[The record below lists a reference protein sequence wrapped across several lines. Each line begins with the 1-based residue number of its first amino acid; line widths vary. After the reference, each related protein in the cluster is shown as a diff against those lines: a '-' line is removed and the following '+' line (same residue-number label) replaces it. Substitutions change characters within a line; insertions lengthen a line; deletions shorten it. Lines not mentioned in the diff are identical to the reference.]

1 MALTQSIQKS
11 YISILSEE
19 LIPAAGCTEPI
30 AIAYAAAAAAE
41 VLGVFPEHIELYCS
55 GNVIKNVK
63 GVVVPNSGGLRGAQ
77 IAAILGVVGGKAE
90 KKLEVLHALT
100 PGQIERAA
108 ALNDAGFC
116 SLELAEVDSAL
127 YIRVKLLAGSDTS
140 EAEIEGR
147 HTNLTC
153 IKRNGVAVSCEVSTA
168 GCISAPITD
177 RRCLNIADIVEFA
190 NTVDIAGIRGIL
202 QRQAKYN
209 ESISREGMK
218 HEYGACVGRTLLEYG
233 EMNVRTR
240 AAAYA
245 AAGSDARM
253 SGCKLPGILN
263 SGSGNQGMTVSLPVI
278 EYARSLGLDENRTLR
293 ALAVSNLVA
302 IRQKSEIGAL
312 SAYCGAVSAACGS
325 GAAITYMCTND
336 VKAVESTITN
346 TLACISGML
355 CDGAK
360 PSCAAKIAAA
370 VNTAI
375 MAHELTMR
383 NRGFH
388 SGEGIVKADVEATI
402 SGICRIAREG
412 MRDTDTEILDLMIQN

>member
-1 MALTQSIQKS
+1 MALTQSIKQS
-11 YISILSEE
+11 YINILSEE

-30 AIAYAAAAAAE
+30 AIAYAAAAAAA
-41 VLGVFPEHIELYCS
+41 VLGVFPEHVELYCS

-63 GVVVPNSGGLRGAQ
+63 GVIVPNSGGLRGAQ

-90 KKLEVLHALT
+90 KKLEVLHDLASE
-100 PGQIERAA
+100 QIERATM
-108 ALNDAGFC
+108 LNDDGFC
-116 SLELAEVDSAL
+116 SLKLAESSSSL
-127 YIRVKLLAGSDTS
+127 YIRVKLLAGRDTS

-153 IKRNGVAVSCEVSTA
+153 IKRNGVTVSCKASA
-168 GCISAPITD
+168 ARSISAPITD
-177 RRCLNIADIVEFA
+177 RRCLNISDIVEFA
-190 NTVDIAGIRGIL
+190 STVDIADIRSTL
-202 QRQAKYN
+202 ERQAQYN
-209 ESISREGMK
+209 EGISREGMK
-218 HEYGACVGRTLLEYG
+218 HEYGACVGKTLLEYG

-253 SGCKLPGILN
+253 NGCKLPVIIN
-263 SGSGNQGMTVSLPVI
+263 SGSGNQGITVSLPVI
-278 EYARSLGLDENRTLR
+278 EYARSLNLDKERTLR

-336 VKAVESTITN
+336 VKCVENTITN

-360 PSCAAKIAAA
+360 PSCAAKVAAA

-402 SGICRIAREG
+402 SGVCRIAREG
-412 MRDTDTEILDLMIQN
+412 MRETDTEILDLMIQN